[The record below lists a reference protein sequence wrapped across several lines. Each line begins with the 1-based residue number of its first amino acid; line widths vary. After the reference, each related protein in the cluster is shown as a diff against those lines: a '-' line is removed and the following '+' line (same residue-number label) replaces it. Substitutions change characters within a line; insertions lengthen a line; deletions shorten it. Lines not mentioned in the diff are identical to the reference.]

1 MPPETMTIED
11 ERLMNLEEARRAE
24 EMAQEEAAENQ
35 TATPSHF
42 INSGEASL
50 ILGFAAFIVLA
61 QWGLEA
67 LPTLVAGIP
76 IIGWIIGGA
85 MTMAGYVVNIII
97 TIFALLILL
106 LWTNGKVAKGAPKS
120 WYKTII
126 IGAFSNVLPF
136 VPGFLGAIIY
146 LIMTDRKIFGK
157 LGTKL
162 IEKFGKAAVK

>member
-11 ERLMNLEEARRAE
+11 ERLMNLEEARRAD

-35 TATPSHF
+35 TAAPGHF

-67 LPTLVAGIP
+67 IPALVTSIP
-76 IIGWIIGGA
+76 VIGWLIGGA
-85 MTMAGYVVNIII
+85 MAMAGYAINIVV

-106 LWTNGKVAKGAPKS
+106 LWVNGKVAKGAPRK
-120 WYKTII
+120 WYKIII
-126 IGAFSNVLPF
+126 IGAFGNVIPF

-146 LIMTDRKIFGK
+146 LIMTDHKIFGK

-162 IEKFGKAAVK
+162 IEKMGKAAVK